1 MLPRLIFWKRLFRM
15 KTTLAKESEV
25 CRAWFLVDA
34 TGKPVGRL
42 AVKIANIL
50 RGKTKPTFTPHVDTG
65 DFVVVINAEKVK
77 FTGNKEELKTYVS
90 YSGYPGGIKR
100 IKASTMRAR
109 HPTHLISHAVKDMLP
124 RNHLCRGM
132 FTRLKVYAGAA
143 HPHAAQNPQALEL

>member
-1 MLPRLIFWKRLFRM
+1 M

-25 CRAWFLVDA
+25 SRTWYIVDA
-34 TGKPVGRL
+34 TDKPVGRL

-65 DFVVVINAEKVK
+65 DFVVVVNAEKVK
-77 FTGNKEELKTYVS
+77 FTGNKEELKTYTS

-100 IKASTMRAR
+100 IKASAMRAK

-124 RNHLCRGM
+124 RNNLSRNM
-132 FTRLKVYAGAA
+132 FTRLKVYAGTA
-143 HPHAAQNPQALEL
+143 HPHAAQRPQALEL